1 MPTLGISGQEKVS
14 PCLAL
19 QAVSQGSVPHAVI
32 FPEDAEH
39 STFIISILQHPVFS
53 TQLLNSNLL

>member
-19 QAVSQGSVPHAVI
+19 QAVSQGSVPHAVVTNP
-32 FPEDAEH
+32 F
-39 STFIISILQHPVFS
+39 FS
-53 TQLLNSNLL
+53 RAVEKPSGFERQQNLV